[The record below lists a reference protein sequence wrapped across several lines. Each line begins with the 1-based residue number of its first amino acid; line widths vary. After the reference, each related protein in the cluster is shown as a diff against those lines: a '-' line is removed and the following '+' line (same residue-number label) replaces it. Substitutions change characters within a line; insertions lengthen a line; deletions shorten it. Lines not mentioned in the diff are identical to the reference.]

1 MPKKNKAKK
10 QVATAV
16 LNKRANY
23 DFALDDRIKAGLV
36 LTGAE
41 TKAIRLGR
49 AIIKGSYVQVIN
61 NELWLVG
68 AQVHGTQNI
77 RFEVSEVTRNRK
89 LLVKSKQRE
98 ELIAAKK
105 QGLQIIPTALLTKT
119 RYIKLEIATG
129 KGKKNYD
136 KRESIKKRDTG
147 RDAARALATYS

>member
-1 MPKKNKAKK
+1 MAKK
-10 QVATAV
+10 LKKSAPSAV
-16 LNKRANY
+16 VNRRASY
-23 DFALDDRIKAGLV
+23 DYALDERVKAGLV

-49 AIIKGSYVQVIN
+49 AIIKGSYIQVIN

-68 AQVHGTQNI
+68 AQIHGTHNI
-77 RFEVSEVTRNRK
+77 RFEESQITRSRK
-89 LLVKSKQRE
+89 LLVTGKEKE
-98 ELIAAKK
+98 ELIKAKQ

-136 KRESIKKRDTG
+136 KRQSIKKRDMD
-147 RDAARALATYS
+147 REARRSLKN